1 MVMPMPVTII
11 LLPMSYIPIWTFS
24 AYIPAWDQRW
34 THAEEIHTSCQSDL
48 TTYRLQLRIV
58 LGMLLF

>member
-24 AYIPAWDQRW
+24 AYSPAWTRGG
-34 THAEEIHTSCQSDL
+34 L
-48 TTYRLQLRIV
+48 MLRKYTLRVNLI
-58 LGMLLF
+58 